1 MRQAASLREPLLG
14 SELGGGSVGRA
25 TSSEQPLTPTRGQ
38 NDGYKRDSEDDG
50 GAASDSD
57 DSDGDSDGDS
67 AMDECE
73 DIVIE
78 RLMKLPKEL
87 LKEMCKAYG
96 VETSGSKQDLAE
108 LVGEQLTNE
117 TGDEDDEDDEDD

>member
-50 GAASDSD
+50 
-57 DSDGDSDGDS
+57 
-67 AMDECE
+67 
-73 DIVIE
+73 
-78 RLMKLPKEL
+78 
-87 LKEMCKAYG
+87 
-96 VETSGSKQDLAE
+96 VETAYDDNPPDESLRESTRAGYAEDEGEEDEGEAPATARADAGDGRRLAAGQR
-108 LVGEQLTNE
+108 LPPSCRHR
-117 TGDEDDEDDEDD
+117 

>member
-50 GAASDSD
+50 
-57 DSDGDSDGDS
+57 
-67 AMDECE
+67 
-73 DIVIE
+73 
-78 RLMKLPKEL
+78 
-87 LKEMCKAYG
+87 
-96 VETSGSKQDLAE
+96 VETAYDDNPPDESLRESTRAGYAEDEGEFEEDEGEVPGYRSEPMLATDAGARLRPLISSE
-108 LVGEQLTNE
+108 
-117 TGDEDDEDDEDD
+117 